1 MSTPDKMVTPSAS
14 VSTTTSRLTSQIH
27 QFAIKNSGQKMFKHV
42 LTTFK
47 KGTCGVISN
56 TSSFSLLC
64 AKFTQRYI
72 LEADLLSLIECHEWI
87 NGFHIVSFFNFTIIE
102 TKIS

>member
-1 MSTPDKMVTPSAS
+1 MNTPDKMVTPSAS

-42 LTTFK
+42 LTTFN
-47 KGTCGVISN
+47 KGRCGIISN

-64 AKFTQRYI
+64 AKFAQRYI
-72 LEADLLSLIECHEWI
+72 LEDDLLSSIECHE
-87 NGFHIVSFFNFTIIE
+87 
-102 TKIS
+102 